1 MHSFSKSSRQNIFW
15 CLSKLGS
22 PSWMPLSSSVRRKT
36 KIRAQRLTLIPAKW
50 ASYLTTYMAR
60 GPLSCGLRF
69 LHPNTDPEASPRRL
83 SRKFSHHM
91 DVIQQKHVAAPRML
105 VRDFAYGRMVGFAHM
120 MLDGPLSCGLRFL
133 HPNTDPE
140 ASPRRLSRK
149 FSHHMDVIQQKH
161 VAAPRML
168 VRDFAYG
175 RMVGFAHMM
184 LDGPLSCGLRFLH
197 PNTDPEASPRRLS
210 RKFSHHMDVIEQSRK
225 ISCFSSK
232 FALFSSNFRPSHG
245 SKFDSAVVLRI
256 WLPKGMLRDLV
267 NRWWCAD
274 SSVGLPQSNYRR
286 ESGDSGG

>member
-1 MHSFSKSSRQNIFW
+1 
-15 CLSKLGS
+15 
-22 PSWMPLSSSVRRKT
+22 
-36 KIRAQRLTLIPAKW
+36 
-50 ASYLTTYMAR
+50 
-60 GPLSCGLRF
+60 
-69 LHPNTDPEASPRRL
+69 
-83 SRKFSHHM
+83 
-91 DVIQQKHVAAPRML
+91 
-105 VRDFAYGRMVGFAHM
+105 
-120 MLDGPLSCGLRFL
+120 
-133 HPNTDPE
+133 
-140 ASPRRLSRK
+140 
-149 FSHHMDVIQQKH
+149 MDVIQQKH

>member
-60 GPLSCGLRF
+60 
-69 LHPNTDPEASPRRL
+69 
-83 SRKFSHHM
+83 
-91 DVIQQKHVAAPRML
+91 
-105 VRDFAYGRMVGFAHM
+105 
-120 MLDGPLSCGLRFL
+120 
-133 HPNTDPE
+133 
-140 ASPRRLSRK
+140 
-149 FSHHMDVIQQKH
+149 
-161 VAAPRML
+161 
-168 VRDFAYG
+168 
-175 RMVGFAHMM
+175 
-184 LDGPLSCGLRFLH
+184 GPLSCGLRFLH